1 MYVYVYI
8 YIHIFIFIYMHIYI
22 YLFIYIF
29 VYMPQ
34 AARMWASFDSTEP
47 ASPKSLLGKMKC
59 EELANSGLGFRG
71 LGV

>member
-1 MYVYVYI
+1 
-8 YIHIFIFIYMHIYI
+8 MHIYI
-22 YLFIYIF
+22 HLFIYIF

-59 EELANSGLGFRG
+59 EELANSGLGFR
-71 LGV
+71 V